1 MATKTASLTLR
12 QEANAIEKTSYGPW
26 VFEIQPSTANADRW
40 GDRITLTVSAPHR
53 TRTDTYTS
61 GATKQTTE
69 YASSG
74 TIALTCSSSTAFA
87 LQKTSL
93 PIGGGTVDVVVS
105 NNMTPNQKSATITA
119 SVSSLSISDTS
130 IITQTAGQKEY
141 GSVDFDVTVDVANLP
156 WVSGMV
162 VNVKGSSPARRE
174 YTWNGV
180 GETLYEAIDNPQYA
194 WSLSNTGV
202 GVLLPTTGTNTTLT
216 MSSNTGSDPR
226 SFTVNATLDG
236 VTNSSPTITQQ
247 QYRGNVTFS
256 VPSSSDGN
264 VLLKEPASGRV
275 LYTVEPG
282 TSASIAA
289 NFTYKAAAAPVSGKV
304 VGCWYQ
310 NSFSEY
316 SYYGLA
322 EELDYVAGNAAS
334 TFNIGFKYGVPA
346 SSLSLSP
353 SSISFLT
360 SDGVNT
366 QKFFY
371 CTAAQDGVYVYPE
384 YDTLNQH
391 CSVQKPG
398 LSGAVAVMT
407 IGTTTGYYIGRINT
421 GRWQDSIGFRCKNAN
436 GDIVTLATMTVTGN

>member
-12 QEANAIEKTSYGPW
+12 QEANAIESTSYGPW

-40 GDRITLTVSAPHR
+40 GDRITLNVSAPYR
-53 TRTDTYTS
+53 VRTDTYTS
-61 GATKQTTE
+61 GATKETNE

-74 TIALTCSSSTAFA
+74 TISLSSSNTAFQ

-105 NNMTPNQKSATITA
+105 NNMTPNQKSAKITANVSGIGISASSTITQ
-119 SVSSLSISDTS
+119 D
-130 IITQTAGQKEY
+130 AGQKEY

-162 VNVKGSSPARRE
+162 VNVTGSSPARRE

-216 MSSNTGSDPR
+216 MSQNTGNDPR

-236 VTNSSPTITQQ
+236 VTKSSQTITQQ

-371 CTAAQDGVYVYPE
+371 CTASQDGVFVYPD
-384 YDTLNQH
+384 YNIIDKN
-391 CSVQKPG
+391 CSVQNSG
-398 LSGAVAVMT
+398 LSGALAIMQV
-407 IGTTTGYYIGRINT
+407 GTETGFYIGRIKA
-421 GRWQDSIGFRCKNAN
+421 GSWQDTIGFRCKNSN
-436 GDIVTLATMTVTGN
+436 GDIVTIATMKVTGN

>member
-12 QEANAIEKTSYGPW
+12 QEANAIESTSYGPW
-26 VFEIQPSTANADRW
+26 IFAVEPTTSNADRW
-40 GDRITLTVSAPHR
+40 GDRITLNVSAPYR
-53 TRTDTYTS
+53 VRTDTYTS
-61 GATKQTTE
+61 GATKETNE

-74 TIALTCSSSTAFA
+74 TISLSSSNTAFK

-105 NNMTPNQKSATITA
+105 NNMTPNQKSAKITANVSGIGISASSTITQ
-119 SVSSLSISDTS
+119 D
-130 IITQTAGQKEY
+130 AGQKEY

-156 WVSGMV
+156 WVSGMI

-202 GVLLPTTGTNTTLT
+202 GVLLPITGTTTTLT
-216 MSSNTGSDPR
+216 MSQNTGNDPR

-236 VTNSSPTITQQ
+236 VTKSSPTITQQ

-322 EELDYVAGNAAS
+322 EELNYVAGNAAS

-353 SSISFLT
+353 SSISFYS

-371 CTAAQDGVYVYPE
+371 CTASQDGVFVYPE
-384 YDTLNQH
+384 IAINPN
-391 CSVQKPG
+391 CSVQNSG
-398 LSGAVAVMT
+398 LSGALAIMQV
-407 IGTTTGYYIGRINT
+407 GTETGFYIGRIKA
-421 GRWQDSIGFRCKNAN
+421 GSWQDTIGFRCKNSN
-436 GDIVTLATMTVTGN
+436 GDIVTIATMKVTGN